1 MRKKIIIPISNFN
14 GSKYADIEILQ
25 YIPKKNNESN
35 MYSAV
40 VDFKVRKLI
49 SANTIKELADM
60 IRNEIK
66 NNPLEEVNK

>member
-25 YIPKKNNESN
+25 YIPKKNNELN